1 MSLSINPTQPREEQI
16 RKRAYE
22 IYLARG
28 DQPGD
33 QVSDWIAAEHDFHES
48 SDQPD
53 TKKMRAAAGSR

>member
-22 IYLARG
+22 IYLARR

-33 QVSDWIAAEHDFHES
+33 QISDWLAAERDFNES